1 MKINGTTYPDPTS
14 MKIGL
19 MHIDKAERSA
29 SDATMTIDAVA
40 IKRKLEMSW
49 DYLSNSA
56 TVSLM
61 SAVTSLTDRFVTI
74 EYSDPLTGAKRTGT
88 FYTGDKEFDTG
99 LLVSGVAQY
108 FKGVSFN
115 AIEK

>member
-14 MKIGL
+14 MNIGI
-19 MHIDKAERSA
+19 MHIDKAERSTSNA
-29 SDATMTIDAVA
+29 DMIIDAVA

-49 DYLSNSA
+49 DYLSNAA

-61 SAVTSLTDRFVTI
+61 SAVTSLTNRFVTI

-88 FYTGDKEFDTG
+88 FYTGDKAFDTG
-99 LLVSGVAQY
+99 LLVSGVATY
-108 FKGVSFN
+108 FKNVTFN